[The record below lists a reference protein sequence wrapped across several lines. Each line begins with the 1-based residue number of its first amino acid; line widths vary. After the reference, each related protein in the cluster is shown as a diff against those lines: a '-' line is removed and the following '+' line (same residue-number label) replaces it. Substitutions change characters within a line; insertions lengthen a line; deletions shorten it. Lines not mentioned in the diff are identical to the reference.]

1 MTFRNLII
9 AVLAGSIFANIHCSA
24 GEKPA
29 TGGPIDRHAL
39 VSRHNVVNT
48 GIDSL
53 ESLTVGNG
61 NFAFTAD
68 VSGLQ
73 SFPDYYENGVSLG
86 TESNWGWHSFPN
98 AGDYTLQD
106 AARTFAACDGREVP
120 YAPQHKEG
128 RAGEATNWLR
138 SNPHRLHL
146 GLIGLVFTKSDG
158 TEAGIQDLKN
168 IRQELDLWTGKLE
181 SRYEVEGQPVTVELY
196 CHQDQDV
203 IAVRVESPLIEAGR
217 LKVRFRFPYGKDC
230 HVCPGYDWDHPEKH
244 ETLLSQPFD
253 YSAMI
258 QRTLDST
265 HYLVGIKWSEGVLNR
280 TKDHV
285 FEFVPGSDQKELEL
299 SVLFNAKQIN
309 FEFPVFEE
317 TQKNNEQQWPAFW
330 QSGGAVDFSACT
342 DPRAFELERR
352 VILSEYLTKV
362 QCSGNLPPQETGLTF
377 NSWYGKFHLEM
388 HWWHGVHFPLWGR
401 PDLLENSLKWYPGIM
416 ENARKTAEWQGYEGV
431 RWPKMTDPQGRE
443 SPSSVGVFLA
453 WQQPHPIYFAELM
466 YRQNPDEATLELY
479 KDVVFET
486 ANFMASYACKGKD
499 GKYHLAAPLIPAQE
513 IFPAEQTQDPPF
525 ELVYWHYALRTAQE
539 WRKRLGLEPDA
550 GWQEVIDNLTP
561 LAVRDGLYLP
571 DANCPDAYVNDDFR
585 RDHPVVTGAYGML
598 PATSMVDP
606 AIMANTFNEIMR
618 KWNWQTTWGW
628 DYPMLAMTAAR
639 LGQPEKALDALF
651 MDVQKNTYLKNGHN
665 YQDQRLRIYLPGNGG
680 LLTAVAMMAAGW
692 DNGPDRPNPGF
703 PDDGTWNVRWEGLKR
718 MP

>member
-1 MTFRNLII
+1 MTFRNLIL
-9 AVLAGSIFANIHCSA
+9 AVLAGSIFANIQCPA
-24 GEKPA
+24 REKPA
-29 TGGPIDRHAL
+29 TGSPIDRRAL

-98 AGDYTLQD
+98 AGDYALED
-106 AARTFAACDGREVP
+106 VARTFTSCNGRETP
-120 YAPQHKEG
+120 YAPQHKNG

-158 TEAGIQDLKN
+158 TEASIRDLKN

-181 SRYEVEGQPVTVELY
+181 SRYEVEGQPVKVELY
-196 CHQDQDV
+196 CHQNQDL
-203 IAVRVESPLIEAGR
+203 ISVRVESPLIEAGR

-244 ETLLSQPFD
+244 RTSWSGKPGKIVVID
-253 YSAMI
+253 
-258 QRTLDST
+258 RTLDST
-265 HYLVGIKWSEGVLNR
+265 RYFVGLKGNGGVLYQNADHQIELKPEKGQKTLDLTVVFQPDEINSIITDFET
-280 TKDHV
+280 TK
-285 FEFVPGSDQKELEL
+285 
-299 SVLFNAKQIN
+299 A
-309 FEFPVFEE
+309 
-317 TQKNNEQQWPAFW
+317 NNEKQWPAFW
-330 QSGGAVDFSACT
+330 QSGGAIDFSACT

-352 VILSEYLTKV
+352 VVLSEYLTKI
-362 QCSGNLPPQETGLTF
+362 QCSGYLPPQETGLTF

-401 PDLLENSLKWYPGIM
+401 PDLLENSLKWYPAIIG
-416 ENARKTAEWQGYEGV
+416 NARKTAEWQGYDGV

-466 YRQNPDEATLELY
+466 YRQNPDESTLGLY
-479 KDVVFET
+479 RQLVFQT
-486 ANFMASYACKGKD
+486 ADFMASYACKGDD
-499 GKYHLAAPLIPAQE
+499 GKYHLVAPLIPAQE
-513 IFPAEQTQDPPF
+513 IFPAERTQDPPF
-525 ELVYWHYALRTAQE
+525 ELVYWHYALSAAQE
-539 WRKRLGLEPDA
+539 WRKRLGMEPDKR
-550 GWQEVIDNLTP
+550 WQDVIDNLTP

-571 DANCPDAYVNDDFR
+571 DANCPDAYTNDEFR

-598 PATSMVDP
+598 PATPLVDP
-606 AIMANTFNEIMR
+606 ELMANTFTEIMN
-618 KWNWQTTWGW
+618 KWNWATTWGW

-639 LGQPEKALDALF
+639 LGQPEKAIDALF
-651 MDVQKNTYLKNGHN
+651 MDAQKNTYLKNGHN

-692 DNGPDRPNPGF
+692 DNAPDRPNPGF
-703 PDDGTWNVRWEGLKR
+703 PDDGRWKVKWEGL
-718 MP
+718 